1 MTLFSWLEF
10 KQQWAEMSAEE
21 QKTFLIWLGIT
32 ILIIIG
38 IGVFE
43 FIIRK
48 RKNNKESKKC

>member
-38 IGVFE
+38 IGIFDY
-43 FIIRK
+43 IIRK
-48 RKNNKESKKC
+48 RNNEKEN